1 MNSELIECPACKHA
15 LRVPENL
22 FGKTV
27 RCPEC
32 KAHFTAPTR
41 DEAGILG
48 KPVLLPQP
56 AQPTAAVQ
64 PRGQWNSPLFM
75 PAMLLILVSFV
86 GVLVNGYQT
95 LVLFTDPERAERAI
109 GWLTEKTGKA
119 LQEDKSKEHL
129 DIALKAAPIAFS
141 VVFGFNV
148 ISLLAGFA
156 IMFRR
161 YRWLGIL
168 GSVLAM
174 INIGNCC
181 CLLGL
186 PAGGYCLIKLVDP
199 DMKPLFIRH

>member
-1 MNSELIECPACKHA
+1 MNSELIACPACKHA

-22 FGKTV
+22 FGKPV

-32 KAHFTAPTR
+32 KSYFTAPTH
-41 DEAGILG
+41 DAEGKLG
-48 KPVLLPQP
+48 EPVLLPQP
-56 AQPTAAVQ
+56 TPRAQPAAAGTRVSD
-64 PRGQWNSPLFM
+64 SPLFM

-86 GVLVNGYQT
+86 GFIVNGYMT
-95 LVLFTDPERAERAI
+95 WMVFTDFARAEQAI
-109 GWLTEKTGKA
+109 GWLFQGQQDERVLRG
-119 LQEDKSKEHL
+119 
-129 DIALKAAPIAFS
+129 APIAFS
-141 VVFGFNV
+141 VVFSFNV

-156 IMFRR
+156 ILFRR

-186 PAGGYCLIKLVDP
+186 PAGGYCLIKLIDP
-199 DMKPLFIRH
+199 DLKPLFTRK